1 MVKIY
6 AVQGKTEYYHYVRYA
21 KTKQYVFLAS
31 LQDFDTPS
39 PRFITVKTAE
49 ARKPIIKEYEESNRT
64 TRKTRWWKSY

>member
-6 AVQGKTEYYHYVRYA
+6 KVQGEEIFYYVLYS
-21 KTKQYVFLAS
+21 KTKQHIFLAS

>member
-6 AVQGKTEYYHYVRYA
+6 KVQGEEIFYYVLYS

-49 ARKPIIKEYEESNRT
+49 ARKPIIKEYEESDRT
-64 TRKTRWWKSY
+64 TRKTGWWGSN